1 MTSEI
6 NRRVVLASRP
16 AAYPEPEHFKI
27 DEVPIPRPHE
37 GEVLVRVIWLSLDPY
52 MRGRM
57 REGPSYATPVAIGG
71 VMTGGVVGRVV
82 ESRSP
87 EVQVGDIVEGSL
99 GWQEYAVARPGALR
113 KVDPELAPISTAIGV
128 LGMPGMTAYHGFL
141 EVGRPEVGDTVV
153 VSAASG
159 AVGQVVGQIAR
170 IMGCRVVGTAGSDDK
185 VDFIVNELGFDA
197 GINYK
202 TEDVDAALA
211 AACPDG
217 IDVYFDNVGG
227 FVTDAVMQQINVHAR
242 ISVCGQISQYNLAE
256 PELAPRNMGV
266 LIQKQARM
274 EGFLVFNFA
283 HRHEHARQRMAEW
296 IRSGELRYREDVI
309 EGLENAP
316 GAFIGMMTGENFGKL
331 LIKVEFGVGF
341 SRLGRQVQ
349 NSEFLPV
356 IPAKAGIHR
365 PATTVHHTG
374 QPLSRE

>member
-1 MTSEI
+1 MISET
-6 NRRVVLASRP
+6 NRRIVLASRP
-16 AAYPEPEHFKI
+16 EAYPEPRHFRLE
-27 DEVPIPRPHE
+27 EVAIPQPRE
-37 GEVLVRVIWLSLDPY
+37 GEALVRTIWLSLDPY

-57 REGPSYATPVAIGG
+57 REGPSYAAPVEIGG
-71 VMTGGVVGRVV
+71 VMTGGIVGRVV
-82 ESRSP
+82 ESRTP
-87 EVQVGDIVEGSL
+87 ELAVGDIVDGSL
-99 GWQEYAVARPGALR
+99 GWQEYAVARPGQLR
-113 KVDPELAPISTAIGV
+113 KVDPDLAPISTALGV
-128 LGMPGMTAYHGFL
+128 LGMPGMTAYFGFL
-141 EVGRPEVGDTVV
+141 DVGKPEVGDTVV

-170 IMGCRVVGTAGSDDK
+170 IMGCRVVGTAGSDEK

-242 ISVCGQISQYNLAE
+242 ISVCGQISQYNLPT
-256 PELAPRNMGV
+256 PELAPRNMGL

-283 HRHEHARQRMAEW
+283 HRHEHARQRMAAW
-296 IRSGELRYREDVI
+296 IRSGDLRYREDVV

-316 GAFIGMMTGENFGKL
+316 AAFIGMMTGENFGKL
-331 LIKVEFGVGF
+331 VVKVGE
-341 SRLGRQVQ
+341 R
-349 NSEFLPV
+349 
-356 IPAKAGIHR
+356 
-365 PATTVHHTG
+365 
-374 QPLSRE
+374 

>member
-16 AAYPEPEHFKI
+16 AGYPETQHFRI
-27 DEVPIPRPHE
+27 EEAPIPRPRE
-37 GEVLVRVIWLSLDPY
+37 GEVLVKIIWLSLDPY

-57 REGPSYATPVAIGG
+57 REGPSYATPVAVGG

-87 EVQVGDIVEGSL
+87 EVEVGDIVEGSL
-99 GWQEYAVARPGALR
+99 GWQEYAVSRPGALR
-113 KVDPELAPISTAIGV
+113 KVDPDLAPISTAVGA
-128 LGMPGMTAYHGFL
+128 LGMPGMTAYHGLL
-141 EVGRPEVGDTVV
+141 EVGQPEVGDTVV

-211 AACPDG
+211 TACPDG

-227 FVTDAVMQQINVHAR
+227 FVTDAVMQQINIHAR

-256 PELAPRNMGV
+256 PEMAPRSMGL

-283 HRHEHARQRMAEW
+283 HRHDHARQRMAEW
-296 IRSGELRYREDVI
+296 IRSGELRYKEDVV

-331 LIKVEFGVGF
+331 LIKVGPE
-341 SRLGRQVQ
+341 S
-349 NSEFLPV
+349 
-356 IPAKAGIHR
+356 
-365 PATTVHHTG
+365 
-374 QPLSRE
+374 

>member
-1 MTSEI
+1 MTSET
-6 NRRVVLASRP
+6 NRRIVLASRP
-16 AAYPEPEHFKI
+16 EAYPEPRHFRLE
-27 DEVPIPRPHE
+27 EVAIPQPRE
-37 GEVLVRVIWLSLDPY
+37 GEALVRTIWLSLDPY

-57 REGPSYATPVAIGG
+57 REGPSYAAPVEIGG
-71 VMTGGVVGRVV
+71 VMTGGIVGRVV
-82 ESRSP
+82 ESRTP
-87 EVQVGDIVEGSL
+87 ELAVGDIVDGSL
-99 GWQEYAVARPGALR
+99 GWQEYAVARPGQLR
-113 KVDPELAPISTAIGV
+113 KVDPDLAPISTALGV
-128 LGMPGMTAYHGFL
+128 LGMPGMTAYFGFL
-141 EVGRPEVGDTVV
+141 DVGKPEVGDTVV

-170 IMGCRVVGTAGSDDK
+170 IMGCRVVGTAGSDEK

-242 ISVCGQISQYNLAE
+242 ISVCGQISQYNLPT
-256 PELAPRNMGV
+256 PELAPPNVGL

-283 HRHEHARQRMAEW
+283 HRHEHARQRMAAW
-296 IRSGELRYREDVI
+296 IRSGDLRYREDVV

-316 GAFIGMMTGENFGKL
+316 TAFIGMMTGENFGKL
-331 LIKVEFGVGF
+331 VVKVGEG
-341 SRLGRQVQ
+341 
-349 NSEFLPV
+349 
-356 IPAKAGIHR
+356 
-365 PATTVHHTG
+365 
-374 QPLSRE
+374 

>member
-1 MTSEI
+1 MASEI

-16 AAYPEPEHFKI
+16 TAYPEPEHFRL
-27 DEVPIPRPHE
+27 EEAPIPRPLE
-37 GEVLVRVIWLSLDPY
+37 GEALVRVIWLSLDPY

-71 VMTGGVVGRVV
+71 VMTGGVVGRVI

-99 GWQEYAVARPGALR
+99 GWQEYAVSRPGALR
-113 KVDPELAPISTAIGV
+113 KVDPDLAPISTAIGV

-170 IMGCRVVGTAGSDDK
+170 IMGCRVVGTAGSDAK
-185 VDFIVNELGFDA
+185 VDFMVNELGFDA

-242 ISVCGQISQYNLAE
+242 ISVRGQISQYNLAE
-256 PELAPRNMGV
+256 PEMAPRSMGL

-283 HRHEHARQRMAEW
+283 HKHEHARQRMAEW
-296 IRSGELRYREDVI
+296 IRSGELRYREDVV

-316 GAFIGMMTGENFGKL
+316 QAFIGMMTGENFGKL
-331 LIKVEFGVGF
+331 LIKVGPE
-341 SRLGRQVQ
+341 
-349 NSEFLPV
+349 
-356 IPAKAGIHR
+356 
-365 PATTVHHTG
+365 
-374 QPLSRE
+374 

>member
-1 MTSEI
+1 MVSET

-16 AAYPEPEHFKI
+16 EAYPEPRHFRLE
-27 DEVPIPRPHE
+27 EVAIPQPRE
-37 GEVLVRVIWLSLDPY
+37 GEALVRTIWLSLDPY

-57 REGPSYATPVAIGG
+57 REGPSYAAPVEIGG

-82 ESRSP
+82 ESRTP
-87 EVQVGDIVEGSL
+87 ELAVGDIVEGSL
-99 GWQEYAVARPGALR
+99 GWQEYAVAGPGALR
-113 KVDPELAPISTAIGV
+113 IVDESLAPISTAIGV
-128 LGMPGMTAYHGFL
+128 LGMPGMTAYFGFL
-141 EVGRPEVGDTVV
+141 DVGKPEVGDTVV

-211 AACPDG
+211 AACPNG

-242 ISVCGQISQYNLAE
+242 ISVCGQISQYNLPT
-256 PELAPRNMGV
+256 PELAPRNMGL

-296 IRSGELRYREDVI
+296 IRSGDLRYREDVV

-316 GAFIGMMTGENFGKL
+316 AAFIGMMTGENFGKL
-331 LIKVEFGVGF
+331 LVKVGD
-341 SRLGRQVQ
+341 
-349 NSEFLPV
+349 
-356 IPAKAGIHR
+356 A
-365 PATTVHHTG
+365 
-374 QPLSRE
+374 

>member
-1 MTSEI
+1 MTSET
-6 NRRVVLASRP
+6 NRRIVLASRP
-16 AAYPEPEHFKI
+16 EAYPAPRHFRLE
-27 DEVPIPRPHE
+27 EVAIPQPRE
-37 GEVLVRVIWLSLDPY
+37 GEALVRTIWLSLDPY

-57 REGPSYATPVAIGG
+57 REGPSYAAPVEIGG

-82 ESRSP
+82 ESRTP
-87 EVQVGDIVEGSL
+87 ELAVGDIVDGSL
-99 GWQEYAVARPGALR
+99 GWQEYAVAGPGALR
-113 KVDPELAPISTAIGV
+113 VVDPSLAPISTAVGV
-128 LGMPGMTAYHGFL
+128 LGMPGMTAYFGFL
-141 EVGRPEVGDTVV
+141 EVGKPEVGDTVV

-170 IMGCRVVGTAGSDDK
+170 IMGCRVVGTAGSDEK

-242 ISVCGQISQYNLAE
+242 ISVCGQISQYNLPT
-256 PELAPRNMGV
+256 PELAPRNMGL

-283 HRHEHARQRMAEW
+283 HRHEHARQRMAAW
-296 IRSGELRYREDVI
+296 IRSGDLSYREDVV

-316 GAFIGMMTGENFGKL
+316 AAFIGMMTGENFGKL
-331 LIKVEFGVGF
+331 VVKVGE
-341 SRLGRQVQ
+341 
-349 NSEFLPV
+349 E
-356 IPAKAGIHR
+356 
-365 PATTVHHTG
+365 
-374 QPLSRE
+374 

>member
-16 AAYPEPEHFKI
+16 TAYPEPQHFRI
-27 DEVPIPRPHE
+27 EEVPIPRPRE
-37 GEVLVRVIWLSLDPY
+37 GEALVKVIWLSLDPY

-57 REGPSYATPVAIGG
+57 REGPSYATPVAVGG
-71 VMTGGVVGRVV
+71 VMTGGVVGRVI

-99 GWQEYAVARPGALR
+99 GWQEYAVSRPGALR
-113 KVDPELAPISTAIGV
+113 KVDTELAPISTAIGV
-128 LGMPGMTAYHGFL
+128 LGMPGMTAYFGFL
-141 EVGRPEVGDTVV
+141 EVGQPEVGDTVV

-170 IMGCRVVGTAGSDDK
+170 IMGCRVVGTAGSDAK

-227 FVTDAVMQQINVHAR
+227 FVTDAVTQQINVHAR

-256 PELAPRNMGV
+256 PELAPRSMGL

-283 HRHEHARQRMAEW
+283 HRHEHARQRMAAW
-296 IRSGELRYREDVI
+296 IRSGELRYKEDVV

-316 GAFIGMMTGENFGKL
+316 QAFIGMMTGENFGKL
-331 LIKVEFGVGF
+331 LIKVGPEG
-341 SRLGRQVQ
+341 
-349 NSEFLPV
+349 
-356 IPAKAGIHR
+356 
-365 PATTVHHTG
+365 
-374 QPLSRE
+374 

>member
-1 MTSEI
+1 MTSET
-6 NRRVVLASRP
+6 NRRIVLASRP
-16 AAYPEPEHFKI
+16 EAYPEPRHFRLE
-27 DEVPIPRPHE
+27 EVAIPQPRE
-37 GEVLVRVIWLSLDPY
+37 GEALVRTIWLSLDPY

-57 REGPSYATPVAIGG
+57 REGPSYAAPVEVGG

-82 ESRSP
+82 ESRTP
-87 EVQVGDIVEGSL
+87 ELAVGDIVDGSL
-99 GWQEYAVARPGALR
+99 GWQEYAVAGPGALR
-113 KVDPELAPISTAIGV
+113 VVDPSLAPISTAVGV
-128 LGMPGMTAYHGFL
+128 LGMPGMTAYFGFL
-141 EVGRPEVGDTVV
+141 DVGKPEVGDTVV

-170 IMGCRVVGTAGSDDK
+170 IMGCRVVGTAGSDEK

-211 AACPDG
+211 ATCPDG

-242 ISVCGQISQYNLAE
+242 ISVCGQISQYNLPT
-256 PELAPRNMGV
+256 PELAPRNMGL

-283 HRHEHARQRMAEW
+283 HRHEHARQRMAAW
-296 IRSGELRYREDVI
+296 IRSGDLRYREDVV

-316 GAFIGMMTGENFGKL
+316 EAFIGMMTGENFGKL
-331 LIKVEFGVGF
+331 LVKVGEG
-341 SRLGRQVQ
+341 
-349 NSEFLPV
+349 
-356 IPAKAGIHR
+356 
-365 PATTVHHTG
+365 
-374 QPLSRE
+374 

>member
-1 MTSEI
+1 MISET
-6 NRRVVLASRP
+6 NRRIVLASRP
-16 AAYPEPEHFKI
+16 EAYPEPRHFRLE
-27 DEVPIPRPHE
+27 EVAIPQPRE
-37 GEVLVRVIWLSLDPY
+37 GEALVRTIWLSLDPY

-57 REGPSYATPVAIGG
+57 REGPSYAAPVEIGG
-71 VMTGGVVGRVV
+71 VMTGGIVGRVV
-82 ESRSP
+82 ESRTP
-87 EVQVGDIVEGSL
+87 ELAVGDIVDGSL
-99 GWQEYAVARPGALR
+99 GWQEYAVARPGQLR
-113 KVDPELAPISTAIGV
+113 KVDPDLAPISTALGV
-128 LGMPGMTAYHGFL
+128 LGMPGMTAYFGFL
-141 EVGRPEVGDTVV
+141 DVGKPEVGDTVV

-170 IMGCRVVGTAGSDDK
+170 IMGCRVVGTAGSDEK

-242 ISVCGQISQYNLAE
+242 ISVCGQISQYNLPT
-256 PELAPRNMGV
+256 PELAPRNMGL

-283 HRHEHARQRMAEW
+283 HRHEHARQRMAAW
-296 IRSGELRYREDVI
+296 IRSGDLRYREDVV

-316 GAFIGMMTGENFGKL
+316 AAFIGMMTGENFGKL
-331 LIKVEFGVGF
+331 VVKVGEG
-341 SRLGRQVQ
+341 
-349 NSEFLPV
+349 
-356 IPAKAGIHR
+356 
-365 PATTVHHTG
+365 
-374 QPLSRE
+374 